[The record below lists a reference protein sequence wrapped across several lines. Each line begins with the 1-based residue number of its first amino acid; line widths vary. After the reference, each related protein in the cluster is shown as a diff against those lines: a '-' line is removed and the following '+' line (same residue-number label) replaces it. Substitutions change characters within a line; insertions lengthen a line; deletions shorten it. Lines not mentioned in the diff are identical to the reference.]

1 MTYRHGLHEVKYQ
14 YGLHDTVIN
23 RIIRT
28 DDGIVLEFDD
38 GVYLLDDKGHETVL
52 SKKCYLKLKINEFDR
67 QNMFQHISIN
77 LDYKRKL
84 KEIEYAEFE
93 TLLSKNTF
101 SVYLDYY
108 CPFGDS
114 LLIKGSIDKYGIEFV
129 VTEIAEL
136 TYSFDD

>member
-1 MTYRHGLHEVKYQ
+1 MTYKHGLHEVKYQ

-23 RIIRT
+23 RIIRS
-28 DDGIVLEFDD
+28 DDGIILEFDD
-38 GVYLLDDKGHETVL
+38 GVYLLDDLGHETVL
-52 SKKCYLKLKINEFDR
+52 SKKCYLELKINDFDK
-67 QNMFQHISIN
+67 QNMFEHISIN

-114 LLIKGSIDKYGIEFV
+114 LLIKGSIGKYGIEFV
-129 VTEIAEL
+129 VTEISEL
-136 TYSFDD
+136 TFSFDD